1 MWFESQSSEELE
13 IGPDFCYHDTGFT
26 LTGQVS
32 RTIFPPELSQPYSF
46 HFEYGCFVSAQ
57 KRTYIRYPSEKLHVS
72 YMRRLQKMVHVVL
85 DSNGLERGVIK

>member
-32 RTIFPPELSQPYSF
+32 RTIFSTELSQPYSF
-46 HFEYGCFVSAQ
+46 HFDISSRMDGIVVAAHS
-57 KRTYIRYPSEKLHVS
+57 KDKNS
-72 YMRRLQKMVHVVL
+72 LQRK
-85 DSNGLERGVIK
+85 